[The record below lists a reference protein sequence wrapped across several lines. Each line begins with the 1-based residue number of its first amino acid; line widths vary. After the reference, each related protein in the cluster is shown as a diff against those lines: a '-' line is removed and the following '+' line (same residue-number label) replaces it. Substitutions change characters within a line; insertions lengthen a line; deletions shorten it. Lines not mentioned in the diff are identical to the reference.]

1 MNLTHLGGN
10 GFFGREIVV
19 SSLLGGLGMVTPLER
34 PIRRL
39 IQIDDKAFVVTLTP
53 TGVRLVLKGRRK
65 GVEVT
70 WRQILDGEVELHA
83 QLAESL
89 AQHAPSSTP
98 ASSSGR
104 PRGDRR

>member
-1 MNLTHLGGN
+1 MTFAL
-10 GFFGREIVV
+10 EQIVV
-19 SSLLGGLGMVTPLER
+19 SSLLGGFGMVTPLER

-39 IQIDDKAFVVTLTP
+39 IRIDDNEFVVTLTP

-65 GVEVT
+65 GIEVT

-89 AQHAPSSTP
+89 AQHAPSTQTP
-98 ASSSGR
+98 SSGR